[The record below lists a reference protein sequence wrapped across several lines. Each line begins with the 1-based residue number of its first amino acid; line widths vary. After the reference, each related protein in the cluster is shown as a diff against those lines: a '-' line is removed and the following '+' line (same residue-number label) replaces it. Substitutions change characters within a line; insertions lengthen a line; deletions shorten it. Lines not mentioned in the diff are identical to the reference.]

1 MYICLLTS
9 PQHLIRHLAIHHT
22 FQVLW
27 NGSLS
32 KSCCL
37 ETGAPQSSV
46 LGPLLFSLYTRSPS
60 SEITSHGFS
69 YHCYADDTQ
78 LFLSFLHPPS
88 TPTLQHSSQNVWQKS
103 SLGQLR
109 ITSNSTLVKLNSSSS
124 RGNDCS
130 VTVQILP
137 STSKHWSDHT
147 HQREHFAALHQLA
160 GLYSHHWD

>member
-9 PQHLIRHLAIHHT
+9 PQHLIRHLAIPHT

-46 LGPLLFSLYTRSPS
+46 QALLFSLYARSLG
-60 SEITSHGFS
+60 SEITSHRFS
-69 YHCYADDTQ
+69 CHCYADDTQ

-109 ITSNSTLVKLNSSSS
+109 ITSNSTLVNLNSSSS
-124 RGNDCS
+124 QRKTALARNCQS
-130 VTVQILP
+130 L
-137 STSKHWSDHT
+137 SRTSQH
-147 HQREHFAALHQLA
+147 RLHRLWA
-160 GLYSHHWD
+160 TWA